1 MCPCDGSGSVV
12 HDVCLAPTEVG
23 ASIRFGSRV
32 TGEDVGRGEPDSGVS
47 DHEEFTR
54 LVTPELDILYRVA
67 RTLVRRPA
75 DAEDLV
81 QDTLLRAF
89 RGFSGFDG
97 AHPRAWLLT
106 IMRNTEV
113 NRNRRRRPSM
123 LLDPE
128 SSDVMADTGPEG
140 QPEEEFV
147 GREFERAVRHA
158 LAALPEHYSQ
168 VVELIDMDGL
178 SYGEAAHLLGIPQGT
193 VMSRL
198 HRARARIRKQLAAG
212 GLAPTGD
219 WQ

>member
-1 MCPCDGSGSVV
+1 M
-12 HDVCLAPTEVG
+12 HDLCLAPTEVG
-23 ASIRFGSRV
+23 SSIRSGGPV
-32 TGEDVGRGEPDSGVS
+32 TGEDGGQGEHDSGVS
-47 DHEEFTR
+47 NHEAFTQ

-89 RGFSGFDG
+89 RGMGGFDG

-123 LLDPE
+123 LLDPQ
-128 SSDVMADTGPEG
+128 SSDSVADTGTEG

-147 GREFERAVRHA
+147 GGEFERAVRQA
-158 LAALPEHYSQ
+158 MVALPEHYSC
-168 VVELIDMDGL
+168 VVELVDMDGL
-178 SYGEAAHLLGIPQGT
+178 SYGEAAELLGIPQGT

-198 HRARARIRKQLAAG
+198 HRARARIRKQLAAA
-212 GLAPTGD
+212 GLTPTGD
-219 WQ
+219 RQ